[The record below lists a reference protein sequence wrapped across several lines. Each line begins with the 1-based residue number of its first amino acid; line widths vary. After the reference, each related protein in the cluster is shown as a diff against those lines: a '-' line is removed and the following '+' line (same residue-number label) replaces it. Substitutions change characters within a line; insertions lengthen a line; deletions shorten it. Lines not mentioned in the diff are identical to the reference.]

1 MNAAEK
7 QILANQNIIL
17 VALHAIYPEI
27 PGDDL
32 SKTIKSALFDSS
44 QDTKKLLDMAAEA
57 E

>member
-7 QILANQNIIL
+7 QILANQNMIL

-27 PGDDL
+27 PGDVL
-32 SKTIKSALFDSS
+32 SKRIKRGLFDSS